1 MYIIK
6 CNHPFVRFCVR
17 SDGISVLLKLNQIK
31 VYVKTVTAAKNLI
44 KRFYTKYH
52 ENNVEF

>member
-31 VYVKTVTAAKNLI
+31 VYVKTVTAAKKLNQKILY
-44 KRFYTKYH
+44 KAP
-52 ENNVEF
+52 